1 MIFGVDEIHELREK
15 MAERY
20 SRMTDEEVK
29 KELSE
34 TSDRVLA
41 KIERIRQEG
50 LASFIDDKKDVGR
63 GVRDP
68 SPA

>member
-1 MIFGVDEIHELREK
+1 MIFSVDEIHELREK

-29 KELSE
+29 KELTE

-41 KIERIRQEG
+41 EIERIRQKG
-50 LASFIDDKKDVGR
+50 PAGFINKNDEVS
-63 GVRDP
+63 V
-68 SPA
+68 S